1 MLAQCLYLMNGHP
14 LNLSPV
20 SFHQIPSEKKL
31 SIEKNCNKITSL
43 ALGTIEW
50 LIYLSFNPI
59 KCLNVTATEFEN
71 YS

>member
-50 LIYLSFNPI
+50 LIYLI
-59 KCLNVTATEFEN
+59 
-71 YS
+71 

>member
-20 SFHQIPSEKKL
+20 SFQVSLMTNHQIPSEKKL

-50 LIYLSFNPI
+50 LIYLI
-59 KCLNVTATEFEN
+59 
-71 YS
+71 